1 MMYLQPLLITYL
13 QDLIVVT
20 IFAKNLILLFQVS
33 VLFIMVK
40 ILYIPY
46 LEYYDTG
53 KHYGDIISMITRIQA
68 ASFDKCP
75 TQYICHTFTDPI
87 LRIGFNLQIF
97 TNALLCIGFKLL
109 VLLNALLRIAVK
121 LKL

>member
-1 MMYLQPLLITYL
+1 MFKVSNDLLQLLLITYL

-53 KHYGDIISMITRIQA
+53 KNYGNIISIITRTQA
-68 ASFDKCP
+68 ASFDKCAP
-75 TQYICHTFTDPI
+75 PYIC
-87 LRIGFNLQIF
+87 
-97 TNALLCIGFKLL
+97 
-109 VLLNALLRIAVK
+109 
-121 LKL
+121 